1 MSSDGL
7 AKVTYLFGEPSVAEP
22 EASREPSET
31 ATSRGDRSGRGAKPA
46 IDSDGWYAEPGSTD
60 SSASAAVPVEAPQ
73 SHRPVLSVPAASHP
87 AAPGEV
93 GLRETA
99 TPRFPR
105 FIENPEVPEAEPID
119 RKEDKKTRRASNVS
133 MNALARRGMSSREME
148 KLLEQ
153 RELEPEDIESEI
165 ARLEGVGLLDD
176 AVLAENLV
184 RTLQERKKL
193 GKSAINAELRRRK
206 VDEVAIATA
215 MESLDSDDELERARE
230 IAIKRAGQLSSYD
243 RETAQRRLGGFL
255 QRRGYSGS
263 VVSAAIKAALDESH
277 GSRGSSGPRFE

>member
-7 AKVTYLFGEPSVAEP
+7 AKVTYLFGEPPVAEP
-22 EASREPSET
+22 ETSREPSET
-31 ATSRGDRSGRGAKPA
+31 ATSRGDRSGRAAKPA
-46 IDSDGWYAEPGSTD
+46 IDSDGWYAEPGSV
-60 SSASAAVPVEAPQ
+60 SSSTPPAEPVEASRAVAAPQ
-73 SHRPVLSVPAASHP
+73 SSRGVA
-87 AAPGEV
+87 AAPNEA
-93 GLRETA
+93 GLRETT

-105 FIENPEVPEAEPID
+105 FIENPEVPEAEPVD

-153 RELEPEDIESEI
+153 RELEPEDIENEI

-215 MESLDSDDELERARE
+215 MESLDTDDELERATE

-277 GSRGSSGPRFE
+277 GSRGSSGPRFR